1 MVMNAEQEIRAEN
14 RAAICSIFAN
24 AKRVLIIWSL
34 AEQEKSVTEIA
45 LAIGA
50 SLQSTSQHLGL
61 MKKHSILESRRD
73 GQTVYYRIA
82 QNVSLQGCVLM
93 GTTEEEK
100 SAGKSLTPCQQGF
113 RHFPG
118 N

>member
-1 MVMNAEQEIRAEN
+1 MNAEQESRAES

-24 AKRVLIIWSL
+24 AKRVLILWSL

-50 SLQSTSQHLGL
+50 SLQSTSQHLSL
-61 MKKHSILESRRD
+61 MKRHSILESRRE

-82 QNVSLQGCVLM
+82 QNESLQGCGLI
-93 GTTEEEK
+93 GPAKRRSQQEK
-100 SAGKSLTPCQQGF
+100 SLI
-113 RHFPG
+113 
-118 N
+118 

>member
-1 MVMNAEQEIRAEN
+1 MLSATKIDMNAEQEIRAER

-24 AKRVLIIWSL
+24 AKRVLILWSL

-61 MKKHSILESRRD
+61 MKRHSILESRRE

-93 GTTEEEK
+93 GPRKRRNQQEK
-100 SAGKSLTPCQQGF
+100 V
-113 RHFPG
+113 
-118 N
+118 